1 MGNQQ
6 LIFRGIFLVFSLV
19 LTAFGALAQPGPIT
33 TQAIQRVQTG
43 DLMAARASILD
54 ALQSKEEGRSP
65 YTWYVKGFIFKE
77 IYKDIDK
84 GSMASE
90 NRDIAVEAVLKSL
103 DLLAAQ
109 PSAEGELLENN
120 RKALSYLALSYYNDA
135 VLLTRAIAPDNIEA
149 PERFYTR
156 YKTLYAVVEPSKD
169 FTAQDVEFYKNMA
182 RGCRLIYEKDP
193 LNSSVYYA
201 KSNAYLLQA
210 IALAPND
217 FQANY
222 NLAVSH
228 YNHGVYKIKQIDH
241 NTEIYE
247 LIRIQD
253 ECIALFKE
261 ALPYMRKAHE
271 IQPDHRKTLGGLMA
285 IYRSLSE
292 NDEAASYQQLLEEL
306 IRQNKLDD

>member
-6 LIFRGIFLVFSLV
+6 LIFRSLLLLFSIV
-19 LTAFGALAQPGPIT
+19 LTAVGAFAQPGPIT

-43 DLMAARASILD
+43 DLMAAQTAIVQ
-54 ALQSKEEGRSP
+54 ALQSKEEGQSA
-65 YTWYVKGFIFKE
+65 YTWYVKGYIFKE

-84 GSMASE
+84 GNPQSE
-90 NRDIAVEAVLKSL
+90 NRDVAVEAILHSM
-103 DLLAAQ
+103 DLLAKQ
-109 PSAEGELLENN
+109 PSAEGELNENN
-120 RKALSYLALSYYNDA
+120 TKALSYLALSYYNDA
-135 VLLTRAIAPDNIEA
+135 VLLTRSLSAAHIEA
-149 PERFYTR
+149 PERYYLR
-156 YKTLYAVVEPSKD
+156 YKTLYKRIEPNRD
-169 FTAQDVEFYKNMA
+169 FAAQDVEFYKNMA

-201 KSNAYLLQA
+201 KSNAYLQQA
-210 IALAPND
+210 IDLAPND

-253 ECIALFKE
+253 ECIALFKL

-271 IQPDHRKTLGGLMA
+271 LKPDHRKTLGGLMA

-292 NDEAASYQQLLEEL
+292 NDQASTYQQLLEEL

>member
-6 LIFRGIFLVFSLV
+6 LIFRGLLVVFSSV
-19 LTAFGALAQPGPIT
+19 LIAFGAFAQPGPIT
-33 TQAIQRVQTG
+33 TQAIQRAQAG
-43 DLMAARASILD
+43 DLMAARASILE
-54 ALQSKEEGRSP
+54 ALQSSDEGKSP
-65 YTWYVKGFIFKE
+65 HTWYIKGFIFKE

-84 GSMASE
+84 GNPNSE
-90 NRDIAVEAVLKSL
+90 NRDMAVEAVLRSL
-103 DLLAAQ
+103 ELLSQQ

-135 VLLTRAIAPDNIEA
+135 VLQTRAIGPNTIEA
-149 PERFYTR
+149 PERFYRR
-156 YKTLYAVVEPSKD
+156 YKALFAQVDPTKD

-193 LNSSVYYA
+193 LNSAVYYT
-201 KSNAYLLQA
+201 KSNAYLHLA
-210 IALAPND
+210 IDLAPND

-271 IQPDHRKTLGGLMA
+271 LQPDHRKTLGGLMA
-285 IYRSLSE
+285 VYRSLSE
-292 NDEAASYQQLLEEL
+292 NEEAAAYQQMLEEL